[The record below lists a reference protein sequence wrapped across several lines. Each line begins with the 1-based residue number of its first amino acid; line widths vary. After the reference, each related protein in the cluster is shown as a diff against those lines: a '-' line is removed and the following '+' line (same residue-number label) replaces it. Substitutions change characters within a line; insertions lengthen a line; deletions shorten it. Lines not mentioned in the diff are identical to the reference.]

1 MSFDPPKA
9 IFLFKQAATKIS
21 SGFAT
26 ACCDSHWLTSPDLG
40 SGGPKI
46 GRNRPEIA
54 KIAISRKFLV
64 RSSPRS
70 VRIVLAKNAEAA
82 KKRLRCLK
90 PLGELGAL
98 CERNSSARISDQL
111 GNRPAYNRISFAF
124 IRVHLRF
131 RAGTSRRNPFF
142 AVWNRFRAVLDP
154 FSAKNDASGAIFGL
168 PSPKSEDFQH
178 GWTRMDA
185 RTGKTARSG
194 HF

>member
-1 MSFDPPKA
+1 MCGKSRLAGAERPKPRKSAENGLKWSKNGEKWDHPENSSQIPPIRPDCSRQERGGRKEA
-9 IFLFKQAATKIS
+9 SAMPEAAWRTWRS
-21 SGFAT
+21 LREEFF
-26 ACCDSHWLTSPDLG
+26 
-40 SGGPKI
+40 
-46 GRNRPEIA
+46 GRDI
-54 KIAISRKFLV
+54 
-64 RSSPRS
+64 RSSW
-70 VRIVLAKNAEAA
+70 VTA
-82 KKRLRCLK
+82 
-90 PLGELGAL
+90 
-98 CERNSSARISDQL
+98 
-111 GNRPAYNRISFAF
+111 PAYNRISFAF